1 MSKYHRRSPHEN
13 KQAALNA
20 IIINREKNKTTKSI
34 FQIKAAKDHLEKKLN
49 VIDSFAQE
57 HEVSSTKG
65 CVISLPN
72 LRDLQVASTVTQS
85 PLTWK

>member
-20 IIINREKNKTTKSI
+20 IIINREKNKTMKSM
-34 FQIKAAKDHLEKKLN
+34 FQIEAAKDHLEKKLN
-49 VIDSFAQE
+49 VIVSFPQE

-72 LRDLQVASTVTQS
+72 LRDLQVATTVTQS